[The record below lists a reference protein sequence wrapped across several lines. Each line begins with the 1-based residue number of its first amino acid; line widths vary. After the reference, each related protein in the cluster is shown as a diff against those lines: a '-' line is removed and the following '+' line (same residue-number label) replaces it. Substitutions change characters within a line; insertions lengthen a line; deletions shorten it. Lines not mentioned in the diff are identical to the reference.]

1 MSNETTPAQLRSLR
15 ALFAA
20 ALLLCGVARADDLP
34 DVERVARSLVDEA
47 LAANLG
53 LDQAESNVD
62 QRLAILDQARAE
74 YLPQIDLQLRYSE
87 ANGGRTI
94 EVPALG
100 LDFRFL
106 REREQDSYVR
116 LTQPIYDPRLAAAE
130 TRRGIC
136 RGMPRATGST
146 LTACASHATCARP
159 TTAGSPRASPSACSR
174 RPPGSR
180 KRTSASTTAC
190 TATARSR
197 GTCASRA
204 EAEHLEITQQI
215 LRARAAEDL
224 ARRYLNLLC
233 NAPLEREP
241 EAPVVTDADLPRM
254 AHGMPAARG
263 VALEERAVDR
273 RAELRELD
281 SGIAAAGE
289 AESAARAAFKPQ
301 LAFAVDAGTQGEE
314 WDYSV
319 EDSYVLASVIVRFN
333 LFNGGGDRA
342 AIREARARSAGLT
355 AGRQL
360 AEQQIRIEVQ
370 QAITDLE
377 VAEASLET
385 AARRV
390 EAADAAYA
398 IVAKKRD
405 LGQVS
410 SAEYLDA
417 QRALTQARLNGN
429 VTRFQAFGALAR
441 GGIRDRRHG
450 AAMKHRDVGFAFAA
464 RARARGLRQRR
475 GTGGRAGRGAGAR
488 RARGRGAGHR
498 VAARD
503 RRARAGRR
511 SAPRLQDRRRDPA
524 ESPSNRAL
532 P

>member
-1 MSNETTPAQLRSLR
+1 MSNETTTAQARRVL
-15 ALFAA
+15 ALLAS
-20 ALLLCGVARADDLP
+20 ALLLCGAARADDVP
-34 DVERVARSLVDEA
+34 GVERVARSLVDEA

-53 LDQAESNVD
+53 LDQAEANVD

-87 ANGGRTI
+87 ADGGRTI

-106 REREQDSYVR
+106 REREQESFVR
-116 LTQPIYDPRLAAAE
+116 LVQPIYDPRIAAQKRGAAYTWEASRHGLEAYRLRLARDVRQAYY
-130 TRRGIC
+130 RW
-136 RGMPRATGST
+136 
-146 LTACASHATCARP
+146 LTARESI
-159 TTAGSPRASPSACSR
+159 GVLE
-174 RPPGSR
+174 
-180 KRTSASTTAC
+180 
-190 TATARSR
+190 ATAKLAQENERVNDSLYR
-197 GTCASRA
+197 NGKVTRDLRLSA

-233 NAPLEREP
+233 NAPLDRAP
-241 EAPVVTDADLPRM
+241 EAPVVSDADLPRM
-254 AHGMPAARG
+254 AAGMPAARG

-405 LGQVS
+405 LGQMS

-429 VTRFQAFGALAR
+429 VTRFQAFGALAEVEYAI
-441 GGIRDRRHG
+441 GG
-450 AAMKHRDVGFAFAA
+450 ME
-464 RARARGLRQRR
+464 Q
-475 GTGGRAGRGAGAR
+475 
-488 RARGRGAGHR
+488 
-498 VAARD
+498 
-503 RRARAGRR
+503 
-511 SAPRLQDRRRDPA
+511 P
-524 ESPSNRAL
+524 
-532 P
+532 

>member
-1 MSNETTPAQLRSLR
+1 MLAT
-15 ALFAA
+15 
-20 ALLLCGVARADDLP
+20 LLLLAGAARANDVP
-34 DVERVARSLVDEA
+34 AVERVARSLVDEA

-116 LTQPIYDPRLAAAE
+116 LVQPIYDPRLAAQK
-130 TRRGIC
+130 RGAAYAWEAS
-136 RGMPRATGST
+136 RHGLDAYRLRLARDVRQAYYRW
-146 LTACASHATCARP
+146 LTARASIGVLEATAALAAENERVNESLYRNGKVTRDVRQAYYRWLTARESIGVLEA
-159 TTAGSPRASPSACSR
+159 TAGLAKENERVNDSLYRNGKVTRDLRLS
-174 RPPGSR
+174 
-180 KRTSASTTAC
+180 
-190 TATARSR
+190 
-197 GTCASRA
+197 A
-204 EAEHLEITQQI
+204 EAEHLEITQQL

-233 NAPLEREP
+233 NASLEREP

-342 AIREARARSAGLT
+342 GIRAARARSAELT
-355 AGRQL
+355 AGHSL

-370 QAITDLE
+370 QAISDLE
-377 VAEASLET
+377 VAEATLAT
-385 AARRV
+385 ASRRV
-390 EAADAAYA
+390 EAATAAYS

-410 SAEYLDA
+410 PAEYLDA
-417 QRALTQARLNGN
+417 QRALTEARLNGN
-429 VTRFQAFGALAR
+429 VTRFETLGALAQVEYAI
-441 GGIRDRRHG
+441 GG
-450 AAMKHRDVGFAFAA
+450 VE
-464 RARARGLRQRR
+464 QQ
-475 GTGGRAGRGAGAR
+475 
-488 RARGRGAGHR
+488 
-498 VAARD
+498 
-503 RRARAGRR
+503 
-511 SAPRLQDRRRDPA
+511 P
-524 ESPSNRAL
+524 
-532 P
+532 

>member
-1 MSNETTPAQLRSLR
+1 MSNRKTFVKAR
-15 ALFAA
+15 AFIAFVAA
-20 ALLLCGVARADDLP
+20 AVAVAGGARADEVP
-34 DVERVARSLVDEA
+34 AVERVAQSLVEEA

-62 QRLAILDQARAE
+62 QRLAVLDQVRAE
-74 YLPQIDLQLRYSE
+74 YLPQIDLQLRYSD

-106 REREQDSYVR
+106 REREQESFVR
-116 LTQPIYDPRLAAAE
+116 LSQPIYDPRLSAE
-130 TRRGIC
+130 KSG
-136 RGMPRATGST
+136 
-146 LTACASHATCARP
+146 ASHAWEASRHGLEAYRLRLTRDVRQAYYRWLA
-159 TTAGSPRASPSACSR
+159 TRASIGVLEATAGLAKENERVN
-174 RPPGSR
+174 GSLYR
-180 KRTSASTTAC
+180 NGKVTKDLLLS
-190 TATARSR
+190 
-197 GTCASRA
+197 A
-204 EAEHLEITQQI
+204 EAEHLEIAQQL

-233 NAPLEREP
+233 NAPLDREP
-241 EAPVVTDADLPRM
+241 EAPAVTDADLPRM
-254 AHGMPAARG
+254 ALHMPAARG

-281 SGIAAAGE
+281 SGIAAAGA
-289 AESAARAAFKPQ
+289 AERAARAAFKPQ
-301 LAFAVDAGTQGEE
+301 VAFAVDAGTQGEE

-319 EDSYVLASVIVRFN
+319 EDSYVLASVILRFN

-342 AIREARARSAGLT
+342 AIREARARSAGLE
-355 AGRQL
+355 AGREL
-360 AEQQIRIEVQ
+360 AERQIRIEVQ
-370 QAITDLE
+370 EAITDLE

-429 VTRFQAFGALAR
+429 VTRFQALGALAQVEYAI
-441 GGIRDRRHG
+441 GGMER
-450 AAMKHRDVGFAFAA
+450 
-464 RARARGLRQRR
+464 
-475 GTGGRAGRGAGAR
+475 
-488 RARGRGAGHR
+488 
-498 VAARD
+498 
-503 RRARAGRR
+503 
-511 SAPRLQDRRRDPA
+511 P
-524 ESPSNRAL
+524 
-532 P
+532 

>member
-1 MSNETTPAQLRSLR
+1 MSNGKTSVRFGRLH
-15 ALFAA
+15 ALLAA
-20 ALLLCGVARADDLP
+20 ALAFLGPAHAQEVPAVEHVAQ
-34 DVERVARSLVDEA
+34 SLVDEA
-47 LAANLG
+47 LAANLE

-62 QRLAILDQARAE
+62 ARLALLDQARAE
-74 YLPQIDLQLRYSE
+74 YLPQIDLQLRFSD

-100 LDFRFL
+100 IDFRFL
-106 REREQDSYVR
+106 REREQESFVR
-116 LTQPIYDPRLAAAE
+116 LTQPIYDARLAAG
-130 TRRGIC
+130 RRGA
-136 RGMPRATGST
+136 GYSWD
-146 LTACASHATCARP
+146 ASRHGLEAFRLRLARDVRQ
-159 TTAGSPRASPSACSR
+159 AYYRWLAARESIGVLE
-174 RPPGSR
+174 
-180 KRTSASTTAC
+180 
-190 TATARSR
+190 ATAELATENERVNDSLYR
-197 GTCASRA
+197 NGKVTKDLRLSA
-204 EAEHLEITQQI
+204 EAEHLEITQQL

-233 NAPLEREP
+233 NAPLDREP
-241 EAPVVTDADLPRM
+241 EAPAVADADLPRM
-254 AHGMPAARG
+254 ARRIPVARG

-273 RAELRELD
+273 RSELRELD

-319 EDSYVLASVIVRFN
+319 EDSYVLASVILRFN
-333 LFNGGGDRA
+333 VFNGGGDRA

-370 QAITDLE
+370 EAITDLE

-385 AARRV
+385 ASRRI

-429 VTRFQAFGALAR
+429 VTRFQALGALAQVEYAI
-441 GGIRDRRHG
+441 GGMDQ
-450 AAMKHRDVGFAFAA
+450 
-464 RARARGLRQRR
+464 L
-475 GTGGRAGRGAGAR
+475 
-488 RARGRGAGHR
+488 
-498 VAARD
+498 
-503 RRARAGRR
+503 
-511 SAPRLQDRRRDPA
+511 
-524 ESPSNRAL
+524 
-532 P
+532 

>member
-1 MSNETTPAQLRSLR
+1 MSNETTAAQMRRLLVM
-15 ALFAA
+15 FAT
-20 ALLLCGVARADDLP
+20 ALLLAGAARADDLP
-34 DVERVARSLVDEA
+34 EVERVARSLVDEA

-53 LDQAESNVD
+53 LDQVESNVD

-116 LTQPIYDPRLAAAE
+116 LSQAIYDPRLAAQK
-130 TRRGIC
+130 RG
-136 RGMPRATGST
+136 ATHAWDASRHGLDAYRLRLARDVRQAYYRW
-146 LTACASHATCARP
+146 LTARESIGVLEA
-159 TTAGSPRASPSACSR
+159 TAGLAKENERVNDSLYRNGKVTRDLRLS
-174 RPPGSR
+174 
-180 KRTSASTTAC
+180 
-190 TATARSR
+190 
-197 GTCASRA
+197 A
-204 EAEHLEITQQI
+204 EAEHLEITQQL

-233 NAPLEREP
+233 NAPLERMP
-241 EAPVVTDADLPRM
+241 EAPVVTDGDLPRM
-254 AHGMPAARG
+254 ARLVPSARG

-281 SGIAAAGE
+281 SGIAAAGA

-319 EDSYVLASVIVRFN
+319 EDSYVLASVILRFN

-342 AIREARARSAGLT
+342 AIREARARSEGLS

-429 VTRFQAFGALAR
+429 VTRFQAFGALAEVEYAI
-441 GGIRDRRHG
+441 GG
-450 AAMKHRDVGFAFAA
+450 ME
-464 RARARGLRQRR
+464 Q
-475 GTGGRAGRGAGAR
+475 
-488 RARGRGAGHR
+488 
-498 VAARD
+498 
-503 RRARAGRR
+503 
-511 SAPRLQDRRRDPA
+511 P
-524 ESPSNRAL
+524 
-532 P
+532 

>member
-1 MSNETTPAQLRSLR
+1 MSNETTTAQARRLL
-15 ALFAA
+15 ALLAS
-20 ALLLCGVARADDLP
+20 ALLLCGAARADDVP
-34 DVERVARSLVDEA
+34 GVERVARSLVDEA

-106 REREQDSYVR
+106 REREQESYVR
-116 LTQPIYDPRLAAAE
+116 LVQPIYDPRIAAQERGAAYTWEASRHGLEAYRLRLARDVRQAYY
-130 TRRGIC
+130 RW
-136 RGMPRATGST
+136 
-146 LTACASHATCARP
+146 LTARESI
-159 TTAGSPRASPSACSR
+159 GVLE
-174 RPPGSR
+174 
-180 KRTSASTTAC
+180 
-190 TATARSR
+190 ATAKLAQENERVNDSLYR
-197 GTCASRA
+197 NGKVTRDLRLSA

-233 NAPLEREP
+233 NAPLDRAP
-241 EAPVVTDADLPRM
+241 EAPVVSDADLPRM
-254 AHGMPAARG
+254 AAGMPAARG

-398 IVAKKRD
+398 IIAKKRD

-429 VTRFQAFGALAR
+429 VTRFQAFGALAEVEYAI
-441 GGIRDRRHG
+441 GG
-450 AAMKHRDVGFAFAA
+450 ME
-464 RARARGLRQRR
+464 Q
-475 GTGGRAGRGAGAR
+475 
-488 RARGRGAGHR
+488 
-498 VAARD
+498 
-503 RRARAGRR
+503 
-511 SAPRLQDRRRDPA
+511 P
-524 ESPSNRAL
+524 
-532 P
+532 

>member
-1 MSNETTPAQLRSLR
+1 MSNETTTAQLRSLR

-116 LTQPIYDPRLAAAE
+116 LMQPIYDPRLAAQKRGAE
-130 TRRGIC
+130 FSWDASRHGLDAYRL
-136 RGMPRATGST
+136 RLARDVRQAYYRW
-146 LTACASHATCARP
+146 LTARESIGVLEA
-159 TTAGSPRASPSACSR
+159 TAGLAKENERVNDSLYRNGKVTRDLRLS
-174 RPPGSR
+174 
-180 KRTSASTTAC
+180 
-190 TATARSR
+190 
-197 GTCASRA
+197 A

-241 EAPVVTDADLPRM
+241 EAPVVSDADLPRM
-254 AHGMPAARG
+254 AHGVPAARG
-263 VALEERAVDR
+263 VALEERAVGR

-342 AIREARARSAGLT
+342 AVREARARSAGLT

-429 VTRFQAFGALAR
+429 VTRFQAFGALAEVEYAI
-441 GGIRDRRHG
+441 GG
-450 AAMKHRDVGFAFAA
+450 ME
-464 RARARGLRQRR
+464 Q
-475 GTGGRAGRGAGAR
+475 
-488 RARGRGAGHR
+488 
-498 VAARD
+498 
-503 RRARAGRR
+503 
-511 SAPRLQDRRRDPA
+511 P
-524 ESPSNRAL
+524 
-532 P
+532 